1 MNNEMIEKIKSQHVT
16 SYKKSILEIIKN
28 NSNVL
33 IDDDIMSLLRRPPL
47 DSMDVIKVKFL
58 DMAKKNNLIIESEQL
73 DKVIERYRK
82 NVIKACSIIKKIRVD
97 SLSEIVELFNPTD
110 VKDMIKINKK
120 DFTTINRQ
128 IKKIIKDRLS
138 TSFEKC
144 ILKDISKVF
153 VDGLDDDIKN
163 KMISDMSKFNK
174 EIYQKQL
181 ISNIDNKILVK
192 DTTLINAT
200 REQAER
206 YLFTINNSRLLNKDL
221 EK

>member
-1 MNNEMIEKIKSQHVT
+1 MENEMIEKIKTQHVT
-16 SYKKSILEIIKN
+16 SYKKSVLEIIKN
-28 NSNVL
+28 NTNVL
-33 IDDDIMSLLRRPPL
+33 IDEDIMALLRKPPL

-58 DMAKKNNLIIESEQL
+58 DMAKKNDLILETEQL

-82 NVIKACSIIKKIRVD
+82 NVIKACSIIKKIRID
-97 SLSEIVELFNPTD
+97 SLSEIVDSFNPID
-110 VKDMIKINKK
+110 EKDTIKINKK
-120 DFTTINRQ
+120 DFTLINKQ
-128 IKKIIKDRLS
+128 IKKIIKDRLV

-153 VDGLDDDIKN
+153 VGGLVDDKKE
-163 KMISDMSKFNK
+163 KMISEISKFNK

-181 ISNIDNKILVK
+181 IGNLDIKVLVK

-200 REQAER
+200 KEQTER
-206 YLFTINNSRLLNKDL
+206 YLFTISNSRLLNKEL